1 MPHPSNRYLAPV
13 ILLILALSALL
24 SWAVSRIA
32 PGSHPGLIFGNVL
45 FALAALV
52 HGSCLMGWKR
62 ILAFFSIACGLAFAL
77 EWLSLSTGLATPYH
91 YTPVLGPCL
100 GGVALVV
107 PLGWFSMMYSSHCLV
122 NCIAEG
128 QALSTRGSSI
138 WILLLSL
145 LTALVLTAWDL
156 TLDPFMVHRAHA
168 WVWDQGGPYL
178 GIPLANYVNWVE
190 VSFIIAVA
198 CRFTDRTLASQPD
211 AVPAPSM
218 GRWWEAYP
226 IAVYALV
233 GLSDIA
239 IGYPPA
245 TRVIS
250 PFAMGIPVLAGL
262 AGLWQSRGGEG

>member
-1 MPHPSNRYLAPV
+1 MPNPPNRYLAPV

-24 SWAVSRIA
+24 SWAISWIA

-100 GGVALVV
+100 GGVALVA
-107 PLGWFSMMYSSHCLV
+107 PLGWFFMMYSSHCLV
-122 NCIAEG
+122 NCITEG
-128 QALSTRGSSI
+128 QALSTGGGPI
-138 WILLLSL
+138 WVLLLAL
-145 LTALVLTAWDL
+145 LTALVMTAWDL
-156 TLDPFMVHRAHA
+156 TLDPFMVQRAHA

-178 GIPLANYVNWVE
+178 GTPLANYVNWVE
-190 VSFIIAVA
+190 VSFIIGVV
-198 CRFTDRTLASQPD
+198 CRFTDRALADSPS
-211 AVPAPSM
+211 AAPVASLDR
-218 GRWWEAYP
+218 GWQAYP
-226 IAVYALV
+226 IVVYALV
-233 GLSDIA
+233 GLSDVV
-239 IGYPPA
+239 IGQPPA

-262 AGLWQSRGGEG
+262 VRLWQSPGDAS